1 MSGISVPSE
10 CNSVCGLSPDIQLL
24 CLSVFWKMGLR
35 GEKKASLIVSF
46 IRSFDN
52 NSQHMGKRAHPFV
65 GETWVGLP
73 EACGTPLGLVR

>member
-1 MSGISVPSE
+1 
-10 CNSVCGLSPDIQLL
+10 
-24 CLSVFWKMGLR
+24 MGLR